1 MLKLTK
7 KADYALYEAKETGRN
22 KVVTWSEELLRKLQE
37 RRRQSSQN
45 STGHG

>member
-1 MLKLTK
+1 MDPQGIHKGNQ
-7 KADYALYEAKETGRN
+7 YSGRN